1 MYGKRISILF
11 AGMTAGF
18 LLLLCRLAVLMNPA
32 GGAAAQAA
40 ARQQTRSLTIA
51 EVRGTIYDRSGNPLT
66 NAQNIRRALVLPA
79 LAEDPQALCRE
90 LEGKL
95 DIDPE
100 KLMRNTAEGRAF
112 VADITAE
119 GIVPSEA
126 VQIFSVPIDR
136 EPHEAHHILGD
147 INGEGEGISG
157 IARSYDALL
166 REETALLRC
175 TVPVDAAM
183 RQLPGLSYR
192 IDYGNYGKKSGVQLT
207 LDSGIQ
213 HIAEQ
218 AAQKMESGAVLVS
231 GAITG
236 ELLASVSRPDYDA
249 SALADYLDS
258 DSGELVNRALQ
269 PYNIGSI
276 FKLVVLAAYMETY
289 GALPDMRVECTG
301 SIRVGDR
308 DFACH
313 KQGGHGEVDVTEAM
327 AASCNVYFIRLAGQI
342 GLNRILDIAE
352 RLGIGERHML
362 APGLSSARGSLPA
375 RDTDPLPGVVANTAI
390 GQGDV
395 MLTPLDVAYLMN
407 AIANGGS
414 TRSIQLVQSV
424 IRSGKESKVE
434 RPKEKQV
441 FSPKT
446 AQLLRDV
453 MVATVEEGTG
463 RTAKPESGGAGGKT
477 ATAETGWK
485 KDGAAVTQAWFAGF
499 YPADDPRYTITV
511 LVEGGTSG
519 GGAAGPIFR
528 EIADGIAALEK
539 D

>member
-1 MYGKRISILF
+1 
-11 AGMTAGF
+11 
-18 LLLLCRLAVLMNPA
+18 
-32 GGAAAQAA
+32 
-40 ARQQTRSLTIA
+40 
-51 EVRGTIYDRSGNPLT
+51 
-66 NAQNIRRALVLPA
+66 
-79 LAEDPQALCRE
+79 
-90 LEGKL
+90 
-95 DIDPE
+95 
-100 KLMRNTAEGRAF
+100 
-112 VADITAE
+112 
-119 GIVPSEA
+119 
-126 VQIFSVPIDR
+126 
-136 EPHEAHHILGD
+136 
-147 INGEGEGISG
+147 
-157 IARSYDALL
+157 
-166 REETALLRC
+166 
-175 TVPVDAAM
+175 
-183 RQLPGLSYR
+183 
-192 IDYGNYGKKSGVQLT
+192 
-207 LDSGIQ
+207 
-213 HIAEQ
+213 
-218 AAQKMESGAVLVS
+218 
-231 GAITG
+231 
-236 ELLASVSRPDYDA
+236 
-249 SALADYLDS
+249 
-258 DSGELVNRALQ
+258 
-269 PYNIGSI
+269 
-276 FKLVVLAAYMETY
+276 
-289 GALPDMRVECTG
+289 
-301 SIRVGDR
+301 
-308 DFACH
+308 
-313 KQGGHGEVDVTEAM
+313 
-327 AASCNVYFIRLAGQI
+327 
-342 GLNRILDIAE
+342 
-352 RLGIGERHML
+352 ML